1 MNKFKVWDLP
11 VRLFHWSLVVLIS
24 LCLYTGYNF
33 YDYYAYNLLGIELS
47 LSAMAVHQYAGIG
60 IFILIVFRI
69 LWGVFGSSHAV
80 FWDFLRGPKA
90 ILDYM
95 KTGIS
100 PTEGHNPMGG
110 WMVLA
115 FFVVILLQVSSGLFL
130 EDNTYMFKNAP
141 LSGLIK
147 NETRSTLAM
156 IHHYGHYVIFGLV
169 GLHLL
174 AILFYTVIKR
184 AALVGAMITGKRRYD
199 RAHMETPEALT
210 HDHPWIALVLFV
222 IVAAASIYFFFFHQ
236 F

>member
-1 MNKFKVWDLP
+1 D
-11 VRLFHWSLVVLIS
+11 
-24 LCLYTGYNF
+24 
-33 YDYYAYNLLGIELS
+33 YNLLGVELS
-47 LSAMAVHQYAGIG
+47 LSAMAVHQYAGVG

-130 EDNTYMFKNAP
+130 EDIPICLKMPRYQA
-141 LSGLIK
+141 
-147 NETRSTLAM
+147 
-156 IHHYGHYVIFGLV
+156 
-169 GLHLL
+169 LL
-174 AILFYTVIKR
+174 KTKPAQRL
-184 AALVGAMITGKRRYD
+184 
-199 RAHMETPEALT
+199 
-210 HDHPWIALVLFV
+210 
-222 IVAAASIYFFFFHQ
+222 Q
-236 F
+236 